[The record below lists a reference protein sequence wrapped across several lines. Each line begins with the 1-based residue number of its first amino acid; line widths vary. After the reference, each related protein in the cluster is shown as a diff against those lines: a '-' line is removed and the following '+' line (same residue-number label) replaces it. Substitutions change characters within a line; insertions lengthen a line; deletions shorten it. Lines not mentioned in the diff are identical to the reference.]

1 MVDVTQAKEHM
12 RVDHDF
18 EDTLIQTYI
27 DAATAGVLDYLN
39 LAAMPI
45 PTPAPVTAAILLAVG
60 DLYENRESKIEN
72 RSVDNL
78 TYKRLLDPYRAMDV

>member
-12 RVDHDF
+12 RVDHDI
-18 EDTLIQTYI
+18 EDVLIQTYI

-39 LAAMPI
+39 LPVMPD

-60 DLYENRESKIEN
+60 DLYENRESKIDN

>member
-12 RVDHDF
+12 RVDHDV
-18 EDTLIQTYI
+18 EDVLIQTYI
-27 DAATAGVLDYLN
+27 EAATAGVLDYLN

-60 DLYENRESKIEN
+60 DLYENRESKLDS
-72 RSVDNL
+72 RMVDNL

>member
-1 MVDVTQAKEHM
+1 MTKPFAK
-12 RVDHDF
+12 
-18 EDTLIQTYI
+18 IQPYI

-39 LAAMPI
+39 LAAMPV

-60 DLYENRESKIEN
+60 DLYENRESKIDN

-78 TYKRLLDPYRAMDV
+78 TYKRLLDLLKLRECPSANGEKSNRWCRF